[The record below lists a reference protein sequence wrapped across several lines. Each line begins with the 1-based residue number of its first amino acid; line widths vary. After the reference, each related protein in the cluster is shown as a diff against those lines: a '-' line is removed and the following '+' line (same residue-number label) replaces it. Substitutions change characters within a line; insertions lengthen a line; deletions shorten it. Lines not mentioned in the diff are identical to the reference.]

1 MTEWVTVMDE
11 GESKAHSPLLLPFLN
26 MKTEREVMNN
36 SDTNMDLMNDKLV
49 NMAFITQFTG
59 LTDKWFY
66 KLISE
71 KKYPKPIKLGRS
83 SRWRESEVHQW
94 LTERI
99 DESRNS

>member
-1 MTEWVTVMDE
+1 
-11 GESKAHSPLLLPFLN
+11 
-26 MKTEREVMNN
+26 MNN
-36 SDTNMDLMNDKLV
+36 PDSSMGLMNDKLV
-49 NMAFITQFTG
+49 DMVFITQFTG

-71 KKYPKPIKLGRS
+71 KKFPKPIKLGRS

-99 DESRNS
+99 NESRSR